1 MDSRRSVRSGF
12 TLVELLVVIAIIG
25 ILVGLLLPAV
35 QAAREAAR
43 RMQCGNNLK
52 QLGLAL
58 HNYHDI
64 YNKLPPAR
72 VRTANMGVNTWN
84 SNNINWA
91 ARILA
96 QIEQNAI
103 YDQIDW
109 ATPDGQSNATN
120 TPLRRNTLGAFLCPS
135 DPGNGGF
142 QWTDPSGNKVAGA
155 TPVTADGHI
164 NYVICVG
171 PDANLRNSPASSLG
185 WAVEGYRDWNGNPR
199 GNGINGLRDFL
210 DGTSNTLLVSE
221 IIVGH
226 PNIRVNSTLNASTAT
241 QDDNGCTGSLNTATN
256 STSASGSSW
265 FRGYEPNDMVF
276 STLMTPNSKLWDC
289 GANSGNAMMAAR
301 SVHPG
306 GVQATL
312 GDASVRFVGETV
324 DWNTWKWLG
333 GTRDGNVVEVP

>member
-1 MDSRRSVRSGF
+1 MGIQKSRRSGF

-52 QLGLAL
+52 QLGLAM

-84 SNNINWA
+84 SNNINWS

-96 QIEQNAI
+96 QIEQSPL
-103 YDQIDW
+103 YDRIDFE
-109 ATPDGQSNATN
+109 TPDGQSNASN
-120 TPLRRNTLGAFLCPS
+120 VPVRQSEVAAFLCPS
-135 DPGNGGF
+135 DPGQGGF
-142 QWTDPSGNKVAGA
+142 QWTDPAGNKVAGA
-155 TPVTADGHI
+155 TPVTADGHT

-171 PDANLRNSPASSLG
+171 PDANLRNSASQSLG
-185 WAVEGYRDWNGNPR
+185 WAVEGYRDMNGNPR
-199 GNGINGLRDFL
+199 GNGLNGLRDFL

-226 PNIRVNSTLNASTAT
+226 PNIRVNSTANSSTAT
-241 QDDNGCTGSLNTATN
+241 QDNNGCTGSLNTATN
-256 STSASGSSW
+256 STTASGSSW

-312 GDASVRFVGETV
+312 GDASVRFVGETI
-324 DWNTWKWLG
+324 DWNTWKWIG
-333 GTRDGNVVEVP
+333 GMGDGEVVTLP